1 MLEDTIEVI
10 AGDSSPYDL
19 EEYTVPAAVRKVL
32 KIQKPT
38 EVIQIKSTN
47 KEKLTDHMDDEANGI
62 FKKEWFD
69 AMKET
74 AVITLQLLHIEQK
87 EYMFKLPAVERLAR
101 V

>member
-1 MLEDTIEVI
+1 M
-10 AGDSSPYDL
+10 
-19 EEYTVPAAVRKVL
+19 
-32 KIQKPT
+32 
-38 EVIQIKSTN
+38 IQIKSTN